1 MQIGRLDAVWRYPT
15 KSLHFES
22 LDEADVD
29 SDGIR
34 GDRTRALVVT
44 AGHARLG
51 KPYRGTEHDGFH
63 LVTDGEAA
71 RVLAAER
78 GVQTEERGGERFFD
92 AAPISILVDRWLDG
106 LSAHLGYAVQPGRFR
121 PNLFV
126 RAADGF
132 SMLEEDL
139 VGWELALGPV
149 RLRVRKPIER
159 CVVTTYDPGGGA
171 SDPRVLRYVARERK
185 TWMGIYCDVVTTG
198 VIRPGDALLRV
209 LPDA

>member
-1 MQIGRLDAVWRYPT
+1 MQIGRLDAIWRYPT
-15 KSLHFES
+15 KSLHFEL
-22 LDEADVD
+22 LDEAHVD

-34 GDRTRALVVT
+34 GDRTRALIVT

-51 KPYRGTEHDGFH
+51 KPYRGTENDRFH
-63 LVTDGEAA
+63 LETDREAA
-71 RVLAAER
+71 RALAAQR
-78 GVQTEERGGERFFD
+78 GVQTQERGGERFFD

-106 LSAHLGYAVQPGRFR
+106 LSAHLGYAVQPDRFR

-139 VGWELALGPV
+139 AGWEIALGPV
-149 RLRVRKPIER
+149 RLRVRAPIER
-159 CVVTTYDPGGGA
+159 CVVTTYDPDGGA
-171 SDPRVLRYVARERK
+171 SDPRILRYVAQERK
-185 TWMGIYCDVVTTG
+185 TWMGIYCDVVATG
-198 VIRPGDALLRV
+198 IVRPGDELRRI

>member
-1 MQIGRLDAVWRYPT
+1 MLIGKLDAIWRYPT
-15 KSLHFES
+15 KSLHFEG
-22 LDEADVD
+22 LEEADVD
-29 SDGIR
+29 PDGIR

-51 KPYRGTEHDGFH
+51 KPYRGTENDRFH
-63 LVTDGEAA
+63 LESDVEAA
-71 RVLAAER
+71 RALAAER
-78 GVQTEERGGERFFD
+78 GVQTEAHGGERFFD
-92 AAPISILVDRWLDG
+92 AAPVSILIDRWLEG
-106 LSAHLGYAVQPGRFR
+106 LSAHVAYAVEPSRFR

-159 CVVTTYDPGGGA
+159 CVVTTYDPDGGA
-171 SDPRVLRYVARERK
+171 NDPRILRYVAQERK
-185 TWMGIYCDVVTTG
+185 TWMGIYCDVVTPGAIRQGEDLLG
-198 VIRPGDALLRV
+198 VPA
-209 LPDA
+209 PA